1 MILCAIILFI
11 REKKSKTMAMYR
23 KLPRVMLSATSSA
36 SGKTTIMCALLRAL
50 KRKEAIF
57 GKMDVRA
64 FKCGPDFIDPMFHR
78 SALGVE
84 SGNLDTFFLSAE
96 ENRALFS
103 HYTNENCLSVI
114 EGAMGYFDGVNFRSE
129 KASSADIAR
138 ALDCPVVLVVNAEG
152 MARSILPLVKGFL
165 DADRAKKIKG
175 IILNRV
181 KSSTAAELKS
191 IIEVEAGIKVL
202 GFLETVPDCAID
214 SRHLGLMTPECV
226 ENLNEKIE
234 KLADSLEKSVDIDEI
249 IKIASDAPLLEVPK
263 EPPAAFFPIYQ
274 NENVIPVLDTGI
286 SKPKIAIAKD
296 EAFCFYYRENLDLL
310 RASGAKIIEFSPL
323 ADSALPDCDALYLG
337 GGYPEVFSQKLA
349 DNVSMMTSIRNR
361 VRAGLPT
368 LSECGGFL
376 YLQLLGVLE
385 GEFHNTGSLCRF
397 GYIEITANQDT
408 LLLKKG
414 EKIKAHE
421 FHYFDTTKNGE
432 TCTAEKISG
441 RKWSCIVS
449 NPFDTTPALP
459 PFTQTLNVF
468 AGFPHLFFPSKPEI
482 ASRFV
487 EIARKYSVE
496 KSKLHTK
503 CSVCPKHRQKKEA
516 NE

>member
-1 MILCAIILFI
+1 
-11 REKKSKTMAMYR
+11 MAMYR

-57 GKMDVRA
+57 GKMGVRA

-96 ENRALFS
+96 DNRALFS

-138 ALDCPVVLVVNAEG
+138 ALDCPVVLVVSAEG

-181 KSSTAAELKS
+181 KRGVFEEMKS
-191 IIEVEAGIKVL
+191 IIEVEIGVKVL

-263 EPPAAFFPIYQ
+263 NDFFDAKTFGESQKDKNPNILTNQ
-274 NENVIPVLDTGI
+274 PVAV
-286 SKPKIAIAKD
+286 AIAKD

-361 VRAGLPT
+361 VRSGLPT

-385 GEFHNTGSLCRF
+385 GEFHNTGALCRF

-414 EKIKAHE
+414 EKVKAHE

-441 RKWSCIVS
+441 RKWNCIVS

-496 KSKLHTK
+496 KAKLHTK